1 MLILSPNQTATFEFI
16 FRENGNFYDPTSGS
30 TPSDVVI
37 SVYRG
42 DLGGGAVVDGPYS
55 YLFQDATP
63 SGSYIE
69 KTSNNTFYYGVY
81 GDNPG
86 DNVSSY
92 DVVKFSLNYVV
103 PENLFP
109 GNYSVVAT
117 TYYNAEVLQY
127 IAQFQ
132 IQQGSTNIGAVYP
145 TGQKQLTQSF
155 VPKFEALEQYKTNS
169 VLLIGHA
176 DGLEINNITRIRSIQ
191 EAIDLLKADFNSPLL
206 RGVFDA
212 YAAGARDI
220 YICASAPMKEYV
232 EPVSQRNSS
241 IPMYGYNDATPMLMT
256 FYQRYY
262 DRLEESYSII
272 KNYDYIDIIVPLE
285 TSIINTGSVDFITQL
300 ALHCQEFHNHSG
312 YIQIGVI
319 GSRNNGIL
327 AEDIATFESN
337 TIFTNKYTM
346 FNPQNEIIGDMGRFV
361 IPIYGELI
369 MNHNFLNISYVSSG
383 SATMAGLISATP
395 VNKSLIRKKAFSVFG
410 LSGISLNQSQV
421 DRLDA
426 VGVNTFIRN
435 NRSRR
440 GNSYQIE
447 VTNDHTLANQNS
459 NYRKVSLIRL
469 ASMLINEIQSLTS
482 NTVSKFSSQKAISD
496 VRQMLEFLKQNQI
509 VVDYSFEAYSDSQEK
524 GKLYFDISVVSTLG
538 LKKLSFSIL
547 AGQGA

>member
-42 DLGGGAVVDGPYS
+42 DLGGGAVVDGPFS

-132 IQQGSTNIGAVYP
+132 IQQGSTNIEAVYP

-155 VPKFEALEQYKTNS
+155 VPKFETLEQYKTNS

-327 AEDIATFESN
+327 AEDIATFENN

-440 GNSYQIE
+440 GNPYQIE

>member
-1 MLILSPNQTATFEFI
+1 
-16 FRENGNFYDPTSGS
+16 
-30 TPSDVVI
+30 
-37 SVYRG
+37 
-42 DLGGGAVVDGPYS
+42 
-55 YLFQDATP
+55 
-63 SGSYIE
+63 
-69 KTSNNTFYYGVY
+69 
-81 GDNPG
+81 
-86 DNVSSY
+86 
-92 DVVKFSLNYVV
+92 
-103 PENLFP
+103 
-109 GNYSVVAT
+109 
-117 TYYNAEVLQY
+117 
-127 IAQFQ
+127 
-132 IQQGSTNIGAVYP
+132 
-145 TGQKQLTQSF
+145 
-155 VPKFEALEQYKTNS
+155 
-169 VLLIGHA
+169 
-176 DGLEINNITRIRSIQ
+176 
-191 EAIDLLKADFNSPLL
+191 
-206 RGVFDA
+206 
-212 YAAGARDI
+212 
-220 YICASAPMKEYV
+220 
-232 EPVSQRNSS
+232 
-241 IPMYGYNDATPMLMT
+241 MT

-327 AEDIATFESN
+327 AEDIATFENN

>member
-327 AEDIATFESN
+327 AEDIATFENN